1 MPISPQDYSLWS
13 RMTGNRYPRT
23 AKEKAAVGPAVK
35 KFIQNMDKQGAQ
47 GGKSEEKSGKINI
60 SGRQLATGALGAG
73 LVAGAVAVA
82 RRKGSRDAINEFLRN
97 LGDKPDV
104 KTYTRPSSTPP
115 ASSTPAPTQQQEY
128 GGNIGP
134 GVDAMERKIESMGR
148 SIESTSQKIEAFK
161 KDLNLNRPASEV
173 QTKSPVLI
181 ANKTPVSTKN
191 VGQDPAKY
199 LAALKSIDPSK
210 LGNSE
215 QQRLE
220 FAIDDVSAKVNQ
232 NVNQNQNQNT
242 TPRSLADI
250 EKRGKALKDFQ
261 QTLIAD
267 GNVTGAK
274 RVGDEINNL
283 RQQYASQLRQQQTTP
298 TTTGKNLSPEEKEK
312 AKRLAEFEQFKINER
327 SASKSNIA
335 AIRQAQIESGN
346 LRGTE
351 FNIKNNDEPTGGA
364 VVRKPAPKPP
374 NLPSAASQEDIDAAE
389 SYLEGNDIADFPVS
403 ENMSIEKAD
412 SIMRGI
418 REKRKQG
425 TFLKQV
431 NQNSSTSQRVDN
443 FVQLTL
449 DDIPTGVRTGQPK
462 KVATDVTNT
471 ALGQNADNLISK
483 PNEIIGNPT
492 LKSKHDTEMKAT
504 QIIRDQRDIAN
515 FRNERNKIYD
525 RTLNQLTNGDP
536 SKADARTER
545 RAARLADKV
554 INKSPGYQADRNRY
568 HQAIKNT
575 VSRDTRINAEDAQ
588 FQADLIFDEDTGKA
602 ATTSKEDGQTE
613 IRRSMKNMRSVKN
626 IETGQKTAIGRAI
639 RGRARNL
646 DQGELPQEQT
656 RDAGASRE
664 EINQK
669 TGRPQI
675 ISVSDESADV
685 PGGLIGSPL
694 ASTVGLPV
702 KGGGL
707 TESVDVPVIV
717 RTQKVNP
724 NTGKSQ
730 IISNVVI
737 KQATGA
743 LPLGEGKQARAPRG
757 QVRKVVE
764 TPGDESK
771 TDFTIEGAI
780 RDESGKLVGGKKVPR
795 AGSTLS
801 GYSPYGKEVGKFI
814 SGAMDREGNYTS
826 EAKGSV
832 FVGPGQGLYDAGDTF
847 KDDKGKTRFLRNQPG
862 AQQPRK
868 PSEPIFENTGLTS
881 REERNMG
888 NIPSEVLRSRITTDR
903 SGQLRKTARD
913 ARIELLSRGAT
924 IPAIPPSREERES
937 RLTFFL
943 PGGTGEAK
951 STVPQK
957 PAPATRLEPGQ
968 RGPASS
974 LQDRP
979 PIGGSDPA
987 VKRKIGAD
995 FTRIVDKGI
1004 QDINRT
1010 VAPDKRQ
1017 AAIQDLIGKT
1027 KEKIK
1032 TREAG
1037 GLIIDD
1043 IQNLNIL

>member
-23 AKEKAAVGPAVK
+23 AKEKATVGPAVK

-60 SGRQLATGALGAG
+60 SGKQIATGALGAG
-73 LVAGAVAVA
+73 LIAGAVAVA

-97 LGDKPDV
+97 LGDKPTV
-104 KTYTRPSSTPP
+104 KTHTRPGSTPP

-128 GGNIGP
+128 GGNVEP
-134 GVDAMERKIESMGR
+134 GVDAMERKIESTSR

-161 KDLNLNRPASEV
+161 KDLNLNQPASEV
-173 QTKSPVLI
+173 QTKSPATI
-181 ANKTPVSTKN
+181 ANRTPVSTKN

-220 FAIDDVSAKVNQ
+220 FAIDDVSTKVNQ
-232 NVNQNQNQNT
+232 NVNQTT
-242 TPRSLADI
+242 TPRSLEDI
-250 EKRGKALKDFQ
+250 ERRGKALKDFQ

-283 RQQYASQLRQQQTTP
+283 RQQYRSQQIQQQTTP
-298 TTTGKNLSPEEKEK
+298 TTTGRNLSPEEREK
-312 AKRLAEFEQFKINER
+312 ARRLAEFEQFKINER

-364 VVRKPAPKPP
+364 VVKKPAPKPP
-374 NLPSAASQEDIDAAE
+374 NLPSAASQE
-389 SYLEGNDIADFPVS
+389 PV
-403 ENMSIEKAD
+403 K
-412 SIMRGI
+412 
-418 REKRKQG
+418 
-425 TFLKQV
+425 
-431 NQNSSTSQRVDN
+431 STSQKVDN

-449 DDIPTGVRTGQPK
+449 DDIPSGVRTGQPK

-471 ALGQNADNLISK
+471 ALGQNADNLVSK

-492 LKSKHDTEMKAT
+492 LKSKHDTEMKAN

-554 INKSPGYQADRNRY
+554 INKDPGYQADRNRY
-568 HQAIKNT
+568 NQAIKNT
-575 VSRDTRINAEDAQ
+575 VSRDTEISAQDAT
-588 FQADLIFDEDTGKA
+588 FQATRIFDEDTGKEV
-602 ATTSKEDGQTE
+602 TQDTDEGGKPLTRTMSQ
-613 IRRSMKNMRSVKN
+613 IRSVKN
-626 IETGQKTAIGRAI
+626 LETGQKTALGRAI
-639 RGRARNL
+639 KGRARNL
-646 DQGELPQEQT
+646 DQGELPEEQT

-675 ISVSDESADV
+675 ISVPDESADV
-685 PGGLIGSPL
+685 TGGLIGSPL
-694 ASTVGLPV
+694 ASSTGLPTS
-702 KGGGL
+702 GGGL
-707 TESVDVPVIV
+707 TEAVDVPVIE
-717 RTQKVNP
+717 RTQKFNP
-724 NTGKSQ
+724 NTGKTQTVSK
-730 IISNVVI
+730 VVI
-737 KQATGA
+737 TQTTGA
-743 LPLGEGKQARAPRG
+743 LPLGEGTQARAPRG

-780 RDESGKLVGGKKVPR
+780 RDESGKLIGGRKVPR

-814 SGAMDREGNYTS
+814 SGAMDKEGNYTN
-826 EAKGSV
+826 EAKGAV

-868 PSEPIFENTGLTS
+868 PSEPVFENTGLTS

-888 NIPSEVLRSRITTDR
+888 NIPSEQLRSRITTDR
-903 SGQLRKTARD
+903 TGQLRKTARD

-924 IPAIPPSREERES
+924 VPAIPPSREERES

-957 PAPATRLEPGQ
+957 PAPVTRLEPGQ

-987 VKRKIGAD
+987 VKKRIGAD

-1010 VAPDKRQ
+1010 VAPDRRQ

>member
-23 AKEKAAVGPAVK
+23 AKEKAAVGPDVK

-60 SGRQLATGALGAG
+60 SGQQLATGALGAG

-82 RRKGSRDAINEFLRN
+82 RREGSRDAINTFLRN
-97 LGDKPDV
+97 LGDKPTV

-134 GVDAMERKIESMGR
+134 GVDAMQRKIESMGR

-232 NVNQNQNQNT
+232 NVNQNQNQTT
-242 TPRSLADI
+242 TPRSLEDI
-250 EKRGKALKDFQ
+250 ERRGKALKDFQ

-267 GNVTGAK
+267 GNVTSAK

-283 RQQYASQLRQQQTTP
+283 RQQYRSQQLQQQTTP
-298 TTTGKNLSPEEKEK
+298 TTTGRNLSPEEREK
-312 AKRLAEFEQFKINER
+312 ARRLAEFEQFKINER

-364 VVRKPAPKPP
+364 VVRKPTPKPP
-374 NLPSAASQEDIDAAE
+374 NLPSAASNE
-389 SYLEGNDIADFPVS
+389 
-403 ENMSIEKAD
+403 
-412 SIMRGI
+412 
-418 REKRKQG
+418 
-425 TFLKQV
+425 
-431 NQNSSTSQRVDN
+431 STSQKVDN
-443 FVQLTL
+443 FIQLTL

-483 PNEIIGNPT
+483 PNKIIGEPD

-515 FRNERNKIYD
+515 FRNERNKIYN

-568 HQAIKNT
+568 NQAIKNT
-575 VSRDTRINAEDAQ
+575 VSRDTEISAEDAS
-588 FQADLIFDEDTGKA
+588 FAAGNIFDEERTQDYSQAQTTGKKMPT
-602 ATTSKEDGQTE
+602 ATTGDEGSGEVLT
-613 IRRSMKNMRSVKN
+613 RNMNQLRSVKN

-646 DQGELPQEQT
+646 DQGELSQEQT

-664 EINQK
+664 EINPK

-707 TESVDVPVIV
+707 TEAVDVPVIV

-730 IISNVVI
+730 IVSNVVI
-737 KQATGA
+737 KQTTGA
-743 LPLGEGKQARAPRG
+743 LPLGEGTQARAPRG

-764 TPGDESK
+764 IPGDESK

-780 RDESGKLVGGKKVPR
+780 RDESGKLIGGRKVPR

-801 GYSPYGKEVGKFI
+801 GYSPYGRERGKFI
-814 SGAMDREGNYTS
+814 SGAMDKEGNYTN
-826 EAKGSV
+826 EAKGAV
-832 FVGPGQGLYDAGDTF
+832 FVGPGVPLYDAGDTF
-847 KDDKGKTRFLRNQPG
+847 KDDKGKIRFLRNQPG

-888 NIPSEVLRSRITTDR
+888 NIPSEQLRSRITTDR
-903 SGQLRKTARD
+903 TGQLRKTARD

-924 IPAIPPSREERES
+924 IPAVPDRTNGKGAES
-937 RLTFFL
+937 TINF
-943 PGGTGEAK
+943 TGASTPLEA
-951 STVPQK
+951 
-957 PAPATRLEPGQ
+957 GQ

-987 VKRKIGAD
+987 VKKRIGAD

-1043 IQNLNIL
+1043 IQNLSNL

>member
-35 KFIQNMDKQGAQ
+35 KFVQNMDKQGAQ

-60 SGRQLATGALGAG
+60 SGRQIATGALGAG

-82 RRKGSRDAINEFLRN
+82 RREGSRDAINSFLRN

-104 KTYTRPSSTPP
+104 KTYTRPPSTPP

-134 GVDAMERKIESMGR
+134 GADAMQRKIESMGR

-161 KDLNLNRPASEV
+161 KDLNLNQPASEV
-173 QTKSPVLI
+173 QTKSPTLI

-191 VGQDPAKY
+191 VGQDATKY

-210 LGNSE
+210 LGNAE

-220 FAIDDVSAKVNQ
+220 FAIDEVGAKVNQ
-232 NVNQNQNQNT
+232 NVNQNVNQT
-242 TPRSLADI
+242 TTTRSLGDI

-335 AIRQAQIESGN
+335 AIRQAQIKSGN

-425 TFLKQV
+425 SFLGQV
-431 NQNSSTSQRVDN
+431 NQNSSTSQKVDN

-471 ALGQNADNLISK
+471 ALGQNADNLVSK

-568 HQAIKNT
+568 NQAIKNT
-575 VSRDTRINAEDAQ
+575 VSRDTEISAEDAS
-588 FQADLIFDEDTGKA
+588 FAASAIFDEDTGKA
-602 ATTSKEDGQTE
+602 ATTSKEDGKTE
-613 IRRSMKNMRSVKN
+613 IKRSMRNMRSVKN
-626 IETGQKTAIGRAI
+626 LETGQKTALDRAI
-639 RGRARNL
+639 KGRARNL
-646 DQGELPQEQT
+646 DQGELPEENT
-656 RDAGASRE
+656 RDLGGGQETKDA
-664 EINQK
+664 
-669 TGRPQI
+669 
-675 ISVSDESADV
+675 VS
-685 PGGLIGSPL
+685 GGLIGSQF
-694 ASTVGLPV
+694 
-702 KGGGL
+702 KGVR
-707 TESVDVPVIV
+707 SDQDVPVIE
-717 RTQKVNP
+717 RTQKFNP
-724 NTGKSQ
+724 NTGKIQ
-730 IISNVVI
+730 TVSNVVI
-737 KQATGA
+737 KQTTGA
-743 LPLGEGKQARAPRG
+743 LPLGEGTQARAPRG

-780 RDESGKLVGGKKVPR
+780 RDESGKLIGGRKVPR

-801 GYSPYGKEVGKFI
+801 GYGPYGKEVGKYI
-814 SGAMDREGNYTS
+814 SGAMDKEGNYTN
-826 EAKGSV
+826 EAKGAV

-847 KDDKGKTRFLRNQPG
+847 KDDKGKTRFLRNQP
-862 AQQPRK
+862 
-868 PSEPIFENTGLTS
+868 
-881 REERNMG
+881 
-888 NIPSEVLRSRITTDR
+888 VLNNHVNHLN
-903 SGQLRKTARD
+903 QYLR
-913 ARIELLSRGAT
+913 
-924 IPAIPPSREERES
+924 
-937 RLTFFL
+937 
-943 PGGTGEAK
+943 
-951 STVPQK
+951 
-957 PAPATRLEPGQ
+957 
-968 RGPASS
+968 
-974 LQDRP
+974 
-979 PIGGSDPA
+979 
-987 VKRKIGAD
+987 
-995 FTRIVDKGI
+995 I
-1004 QDINRT
+1004 QD
-1010 VAPDKRQ
+1010 
-1017 AAIQDLIGKT
+1017 
-1027 KEKIK
+1027 
-1032 TREAG
+1032 
-1037 GLIIDD
+1037 
-1043 IQNLNIL
+1043 

>member
-1 MPISPQDYSLWS
+1 
-13 RMTGNRYPRT
+13 MTGNRYPRT

-60 SGRQLATGALGAG
+60 SGRQVATGALGAG

-82 RRKGSRDAINEFLRN
+82 RREGSRDAINTFLRN
-97 LGDKPDV
+97 LGDKPTV

-115 ASSTPAPTQQQEY
+115 ASSTPAPTKQQEY

-173 QTKSPVLI
+173 QTKSPATI
-181 ANKTPVSTKN
+181 ANRTPVSTKN

-232 NVNQNQNQNT
+232 NVNQNQNQTT
-242 TPRSLADI
+242 TPRSLEDI
-250 EKRGKALKDFQ
+250 ERRGKALKDFQ

-283 RQQYASQLRQQQTTP
+283 RQQYRSQQIQQQTTP
-298 TTTGKNLSPEEKEK
+298 TTTGRNLSPEEKEK
-312 AKRLAEFEQFKINER
+312 ARRLAEFEQFKINER

-335 AIRQAQIESGN
+335 AIRQAQTESGN
-346 LRGTE
+346 LRRTE

-364 VVRKPAPKPP
+364 VTKSPAPKPP
-374 NLPSAASQEDIDAAE
+374 NLPSGE
-389 SYLEGNDIADFPVS
+389 SEEFYSKDELEA
-403 ENMSIEKAD
+403 
-412 SIMRGI
+412 MRGI
-418 REKRKQG
+418 DKLLAGNNE
-425 TFLKQV
+425 
-431 NQNSSTSQRVDN
+431 STSQKVDR
-443 FVQLTL
+443 FVK
-449 DDIPTGVRTGQPK
+449 TGVRTGQPK

-492 LKSKHDTEMKAT
+492 LKSKHDTEMKAN

-536 SKADARTER
+536 SKADARTKR

-554 INKSPGYQADRNRY
+554 INKDPGYQADRNRY
-568 HQAIKNT
+568 NQAIKNT
-575 VSRDTRINAEDAQ
+575 VSRDTEISAQDAT
-588 FQADLIFDEDTGKA
+588 FQATRIFDEDTGKEV
-602 ATTSKEDGQTE
+602 TQDTDEGGKPLTRKMSQ
-613 IRRSMKNMRSVKN
+613 IRSVKN
-626 IETGQKTAIGRAI
+626 LETGQKTALGRAI
-639 RGRARNL
+639 KGRARNL
-646 DQGELPQEQT
+646 DQGELSEEQT

-664 EINQK
+664 EINPK

-730 IISNVVI
+730 IVSNVVI

-743 LPLGEGKQARAPRG
+743 LPLGEGTQARAPRG

-780 RDESGKLVGGKKVPR
+780 RDESGKLIGGKKVPR

-801 GYSPYGKEVGKFI
+801 GFGPYGRETGKFI
-814 SGAMDREGNYTS
+814 SGAMDKEGNYTK
-826 EAKGSV
+826 EAAG
-832 FVGPGQGLYDAGDTF
+832 FVSQGPGAPLYDAGATF
-847 KDDKGKTRFLRNQPG
+847 KDDKGKIRFLRNQPD
-862 AQQPRK
+862 APQPRK
-868 PSEPIFENTGLTS
+868 PSEPLFEDTGITS
-881 REERNMG
+881 SEERNMR

-913 ARIELLSRGAT
+913 AKIELLSRGAT
-924 IPAIPPSREERES
+924 IPAVPASQDERES
-937 RLTFFL
+937 RVRFAG

-951 STVPQK
+951 PTVTFN
-957 PAPATRLEPGQ
+957 APSTRLEPGQ

-979 PIGGSDPA
+979 PVGGSDPA
-987 VKRKIGAD
+987 VKKKIGAD

-1017 AAIQDLIGKT
+1017 AAIQNLIGKT

-1043 IQNLNIL
+1043 IQNLSNL

>member
-60 SGRQLATGALGAG
+60 SGQQLATGALGAG

-82 RRKGSRDAINEFLRN
+82 RREGSRDAINTFLRN
-97 LGDKPDV
+97 LGDKPTV

-134 GVDAMERKIESMGR
+134 GVDAMQRKIESMGR

-232 NVNQNQNQNT
+232 NVNQNQNQTT
-242 TPRSLADI
+242 TPRSLEDI
-250 EKRGKALKDFQ
+250 ERRGKALKDFQ

-267 GNVTGAK
+267 GNVTSAK

-283 RQQYASQLRQQQTTP
+283 RQQYRSQQLQQQTTP
-298 TTTGKNLSPEEKEK
+298 TTTGRNLSPEEREK
-312 AKRLAEFEQFKINER
+312 ARRLAEFEQFKINER

-364 VVRKPAPKPP
+364 VVRKPTPKPP
-374 NLPSAASQEDIDAAE
+374 NLPSAASNE
-389 SYLEGNDIADFPVS
+389 
-403 ENMSIEKAD
+403 
-412 SIMRGI
+412 
-418 REKRKQG
+418 
-425 TFLKQV
+425 
-431 NQNSSTSQRVDN
+431 STSQKVDN
-443 FVQLTL
+443 FIQLTL

-483 PNEIIGNPT
+483 PNKIIGEPD

-515 FRNERNKIYD
+515 FRNERNKIYN

-568 HQAIKNT
+568 NQAIKNT
-575 VSRDTRINAEDAQ
+575 VSRDTEISAEDAS
-588 FQADLIFDEDTGKA
+588 FAAGNIFDEERTQDYSQAQTTGKKMPT
-602 ATTSKEDGQTE
+602 ATTGDEGSGEVLT
-613 IRRSMKNMRSVKN
+613 RNMNQLRSVKN

-646 DQGELPQEQT
+646 DQGELSQEQT

-664 EINQK
+664 EINPK

-707 TESVDVPVIV
+707 TEAVDVPVIV

-730 IISNVVI
+730 IVSNVVI
-737 KQATGA
+737 KQTTGA
-743 LPLGEGKQARAPRG
+743 LPLGEGTQARAPRG

-764 TPGDESK
+764 IPGDESK

-780 RDESGKLVGGKKVPR
+780 RDESGKLIGGRKVPR

-801 GYSPYGKEVGKFI
+801 GYSPYGRERGKFI
-814 SGAMDREGNYTS
+814 SGAMDKEGNYTN
-826 EAKGSV
+826 EAKGAV

-888 NIPSEVLRSRITTDR
+888 NIPSEQLRSRITTDR
-903 SGQLRKTARD
+903 TGQLRKTARD

-924 IPAIPPSREERES
+924 IPAVPDRTNGKGAES
-937 RLTFFL
+937 TINF
-943 PGGTGEAK
+943 TGASTPLEA
-951 STVPQK
+951 
-957 PAPATRLEPGQ
+957 GQ

-987 VKRKIGAD
+987 VKKRIGAD

-1043 IQNLNIL
+1043 IQNLSNL

>member
-1 MPISPQDYSLWS
+1 
-13 RMTGNRYPRT
+13 
-23 AKEKAAVGPAVK
+23 
-35 KFIQNMDKQGAQ
+35 MDKQGAQ

-60 SGRQLATGALGAG
+60 SGQQLATGALGAG

-82 RRKGSRDAINEFLRN
+82 RREGSRDAINTFLRN
-97 LGDKPDV
+97 LGDKPTV

-134 GVDAMERKIESMGR
+134 GVDAMQRKIESMGR

-232 NVNQNQNQNT
+232 NVNQNQNQTT
-242 TPRSLADI
+242 TPRSLEDI
-250 EKRGKALKDFQ
+250 ERRGKALKDFQ

-267 GNVTGAK
+267 GNVTSAK

-283 RQQYASQLRQQQTTP
+283 RQQYRSQQLQQQTTP
-298 TTTGKNLSPEEKEK
+298 TTTGRNLSPEEREK
-312 AKRLAEFEQFKINER
+312 ARRLAEFEQFKINER

-364 VVRKPAPKPP
+364 VVRKPTPKPP
-374 NLPSAASQEDIDAAE
+374 NLPSAASNE
-389 SYLEGNDIADFPVS
+389 
-403 ENMSIEKAD
+403 
-412 SIMRGI
+412 
-418 REKRKQG
+418 
-425 TFLKQV
+425 
-431 NQNSSTSQRVDN
+431 STSQKVDN
-443 FVQLTL
+443 FIQLTL

-483 PNEIIGNPT
+483 PNKIIGEPD

-515 FRNERNKIYD
+515 FRNERNNIYN

-536 SKADARTER
+536 SKADARTQR

-568 HQAIKNT
+568 NQAIKNT
-575 VSRDTRINAEDAQ
+575 VSRDTEISAEDAS
-588 FQADLIFDEDTGKA
+588 FAAGNIFDEERTQDYSQAQTTGKKMPT
-602 ATTSKEDGQTE
+602 ATTGDEGSGEVLT
-613 IRRSMKNMRSVKN
+613 RNMNQLRSVKN

-646 DQGELPQEQT
+646 DQGELSQEQT

-664 EINQK
+664 EINPK

-707 TESVDVPVIV
+707 TEAVDVPVIV

-730 IISNVVI
+730 IVSNVVI
-737 KQATGA
+737 KQTTGA
-743 LPLGEGKQARAPRG
+743 LPLGEGTQARAPRG

-764 TPGDESK
+764 IPGDESK

-780 RDESGKLVGGKKVPR
+780 RDESGKLIGGRKVPR

-801 GYSPYGKEVGKFI
+801 GYSPYGRERGKFI
-814 SGAMDREGNYTS
+814 SGAMDKEGNYTN
-826 EAKGSV
+826 EAKGAV
-832 FVGPGQGLYDAGDTF
+832 FVGPGVPLYDAGDTF
-847 KDDKGKTRFLRNQPG
+847 KDDKGKIRFLRNQPG

-888 NIPSEVLRSRITTDR
+888 NIPSEQLRSRITTDR
-903 SGQLRKTARD
+903 TGQLRKTARD

-924 IPAIPPSREERES
+924 IPAVPDRTNGKGAES
-937 RLTFFL
+937 TINF
-943 PGGTGEAK
+943 TGASTPLEA
-951 STVPQK
+951 
-957 PAPATRLEPGQ
+957 GQ

-987 VKRKIGAD
+987 VKKRIGAD

-1043 IQNLNIL
+1043 IQNLSNL

>member
-60 SGRQLATGALGAG
+60 SGQQLATGALGAG

-82 RRKGSRDAINEFLRN
+82 RREGSRDAINTFLRN
-97 LGDKPDV
+97 LGDKPTV

-134 GVDAMERKIESMGR
+134 GVDAMQRKIESMGR

-232 NVNQNQNQNT
+232 NVNQNQNQTT
-242 TPRSLADI
+242 TPRSLEDI
-250 EKRGKALKDFQ
+250 ERRGKALKDFQ

-267 GNVTGAK
+267 GNVTSAK

-283 RQQYASQLRQQQTTP
+283 RQQYRSQQLQQQTTP
-298 TTTGKNLSPEEKEK
+298 TTTGRNLSPEEREK
-312 AKRLAEFEQFKINER
+312 ARRLAEFEQFKINER

-364 VVRKPAPKPP
+364 VVRKPTPKPP
-374 NLPSAASQEDIDAAE
+374 NLPSAASNE
-389 SYLEGNDIADFPVS
+389 
-403 ENMSIEKAD
+403 
-412 SIMRGI
+412 
-418 REKRKQG
+418 
-425 TFLKQV
+425 
-431 NQNSSTSQRVDN
+431 STSQKVDN
-443 FVQLTL
+443 FIQLTL

-483 PNEIIGNPT
+483 PNKIIGEPD

-515 FRNERNKIYD
+515 FRNERNKIYN

-568 HQAIKNT
+568 NQAIKNT
-575 VSRDTRINAEDAQ
+575 VSRDTEISAEDAS
-588 FQADLIFDEDTGKA
+588 FAAGNIFDEERTQDYSQAQTTGKKMPT
-602 ATTSKEDGQTE
+602 ATTGDEGSGEVLT
-613 IRRSMKNMRSVKN
+613 RNMNQLRSVKN

-646 DQGELPQEQT
+646 DQGELSQEQT

-664 EINQK
+664 EINPK

-707 TESVDVPVIV
+707 TEAVDVPVIV

-730 IISNVVI
+730 IVSNVVI
-737 KQATGA
+737 KQTTGA
-743 LPLGEGKQARAPRG
+743 LPLGEGTQARAPRG

-764 TPGDESK
+764 IPGDESK

-780 RDESGKLVGGKKVPR
+780 RDESGKLIGGRKVPR

-801 GYSPYGKEVGKFI
+801 GYSPYGRERGKFI
-814 SGAMDREGNYTS
+814 SGAMDKEGNYTN
-826 EAKGSV
+826 EAKGAV
-832 FVGPGQGLYDAGDTF
+832 FVGPGVPLYDAGDTF
-847 KDDKGKTRFLRNQPG
+847 KDDKGKIRFLRNQPG

-888 NIPSEVLRSRITTDR
+888 NIPSEQLRSRITTDR
-903 SGQLRKTARD
+903 TGQLRKTARD

-924 IPAIPPSREERES
+924 IPAVPDRTNGKGAES
-937 RLTFFL
+937 TINF
-943 PGGTGEAK
+943 TGASTPLEA
-951 STVPQK
+951 
-957 PAPATRLEPGQ
+957 GQ

-987 VKRKIGAD
+987 VKKRIGAD

-1037 GLIIDD
+1037 GLIISY
-1043 IQNLNIL
+1043 LNSRI

>member
-1 MPISPQDYSLWS
+1 
-13 RMTGNRYPRT
+13 MTGNRYPRT

-60 SGRQLATGALGAG
+60 SGQQLATGALGAG

-82 RRKGSRDAINEFLRN
+82 RREGSRDAINSFLRN
-97 LGDKPDV
+97 LGDKPTV

-134 GVDAMERKIESMGR
+134 GVDAMQRKIESMGR

-161 KDLNLNRPASEV
+161 KDLNLNQPASEV

-191 VGQDPAKY
+191 VGQDSAKY

-232 NVNQNQNQNT
+232 NVNQNQNQTT
-242 TPRSLADI
+242 TPRSLEDI
-250 EKRGKALKDFQ
+250 ERRGKALKDFQ
-261 QTLIAD
+261 RTLIAD
-267 GNVTGAK
+267 GNVTSAK

-298 TTTGKNLSPEEKEK
+298 TTTGKNLSPEEREK

-351 FNIKNNDEPTGGA
+351 FNIKNNDEPTSGA

-374 NLPSAASQEDIDAAE
+374 NLPSAASNE
-389 SYLEGNDIADFPVS
+389 
-403 ENMSIEKAD
+403 
-412 SIMRGI
+412 
-418 REKRKQG
+418 
-425 TFLKQV
+425 
-431 NQNSSTSQRVDN
+431 STSQKVDN

-449 DDIPTGVRTGQPK
+449 NDIPTGVRTGQPK

-492 LKSKHDTEMKAT
+492 LKSKHDTEMEAT
-504 QIIRDQRDIAN
+504 QIIRDQRDVDN
-515 FRNERNKIYD
+515 FRIERNKIYD
-525 RTLNQLTNGDP
+525 RTLKQLTGGDA
-536 SKADARTER
+536 SKIDERTER

-568 HQAIKNT
+568 NQAIKNI

-588 FQADLIFDEDTGKA
+588 FQADLILSEDTGKA

-626 IETGQKTAIGRAI
+626 IETGQKTANNRAI
-639 RGRARNL
+639 RGRGRNL
-646 DQGELPQEQT
+646 DQGELPEEKT

-694 ASTVGLPV
+694 ASGSGLPTS
-702 KGGGL
+702 GGGL
-707 TESVDVPVIV
+707 TESVDVPVIE
-717 RTQKVNP
+717 RTQKFNP
-724 NTGKSQ
+724 NTGKTQTVSK
-730 IISNVVI
+730 VVI
-737 KQATGA
+737 KQTTGA
-743 LPLGEGKQARAPRG
+743 LPLGEGTQARAPRG

-771 TDFTIEGAI
+771 TDFYIEGAK
-780 RDESGKLVGGKKVPR
+780 RDASGKLIEGRKVPR

-801 GYSPYGKEVGKFI
+801 GFGPYGRERGKFI
-814 SGAMDREGNYTS
+814 SGAMDKEGNYS
-826 EAKGSV
+826 KEAAGFVSQGS
-832 FVGPGQGLYDAGDTF
+832 GEGLYDAGATF
-847 KDDKGKTRFLRNQPG
+847 KDTQGKTRFLRNQPG
-862 AQQPRK
+862 APQPRK
-868 PSEPIFENTGLTS
+868 PSEPLFGPEMGVDKKK
-881 REERNMG
+881 ERIR
-888 NIPSEVLRSRITTDR
+888 NIPSEQLRSRITTDR
-903 SGQLRKTARD
+903 TGQLRKTARD
-913 ARIELLSRGAT
+913 AKIELLSRGAT
-924 IPAIPPSREERES
+924 IPAVPDR
-937 RLTFFL
+937 TN
-943 PGGTGEAK
+943 GEGAK
-951 STVPQK
+951 STINFTGASTP
-957 PAPATRLEPGQ
+957 LEAGQ

-979 PIGGSDPA
+979 PVGGSDP
-987 VKRKIGAD
+987 KDKKSFGGG
-995 FTRIVDKGI
+995 FTQRANQAL
-1004 QDINRT
+1004 QDISRLPIDEQP
-1010 VAPDKRQ
+1010 AARQ
-1017 AAIQDLIGKT
+1017 KLIDELKETRRIREGGSYDLK
-1027 KEKIK
+1027 K
-1032 TREAG
+1032 
-1037 GLIIDD
+1037 D
-1043 IQNLNIL
+1043 IQELP

>member
-1 MPISPQDYSLWS
+1 
-13 RMTGNRYPRT
+13 MTGNRYPRT

-35 KFIQNMDKQGAQ
+35 KFIQNIDKQGAQ

-60 SGRQLATGALGAG
+60 SGQQLATGALGAG

-82 RRKGSRDAINEFLRN
+82 RREGSRDAINTFLRN
-97 LGDKPDV
+97 LGDKPTV

-134 GVDAMERKIESMGR
+134 GVDAMQRKIESMGR

-232 NVNQNQNQNT
+232 NVNQNQNQTT
-242 TPRSLADI
+242 TPRSLEDI
-250 EKRGKALKDFQ
+250 ERRGKALKDFQ

-267 GNVTGAK
+267 GNVTSAK

-283 RQQYASQLRQQQTTP
+283 RQQYRSQQLQQQTTP
-298 TTTGKNLSPEEKEK
+298 TTTGRNLSPEERKK
-312 AKRLAEFEQFKINER
+312 ARRLAEFEQFKINER

-364 VVRKPAPKPP
+364 VVRKPTPKPP
-374 NLPSAASQEDIDAAE
+374 NLPSAASNE
-389 SYLEGNDIADFPVS
+389 
-403 ENMSIEKAD
+403 
-412 SIMRGI
+412 
-418 REKRKQG
+418 
-425 TFLKQV
+425 
-431 NQNSSTSQRVDN
+431 STSQKVDN
-443 FVQLTL
+443 FIQLTL

-483 PNEIIGNPT
+483 PNKIIGEPD

-515 FRNERNKIYD
+515 FRNERNKIYN

-568 HQAIKNT
+568 NQAIKNT
-575 VSRDTRINAEDAQ
+575 VSRDTEISAEDAS
-588 FQADLIFDEDTGKA
+588 FAAGNIFDEERTQDYSQAQTTGKKMPT
-602 ATTSKEDGQTE
+602 ATTGDEGSGEVLT
-613 IRRSMKNMRSVKN
+613 RNMNQLRSVKN

-646 DQGELPQEQT
+646 DQGELSQEQT

-664 EINQK
+664 EINPK

-707 TESVDVPVIV
+707 TEAVDVPVIV

-730 IISNVVI
+730 IVSNVVI
-737 KQATGA
+737 KQTTGA
-743 LPLGEGKQARAPRG
+743 LPLGEGTQARAPRG

-764 TPGDESK
+764 IPGDESK

-780 RDESGKLVGGKKVPR
+780 RDESGKLIGGRKVPR

-801 GYSPYGKEVGKFI
+801 GYSPYGRERGKFI
-814 SGAMDREGNYTS
+814 SGAMDKEGNYTN
-826 EAKGSV
+826 EAKGAV
-832 FVGPGQGLYDAGDTF
+832 FVGPGVPLYDAGDTF
-847 KDDKGKTRFLRNQPG
+847 KDDKGKIRFLRNQPG

-888 NIPSEVLRSRITTDR
+888 NIPSEQLRSRITTDR
-903 SGQLRKTARD
+903 TGQLRKTARD

-924 IPAIPPSREERES
+924 IPAVPDRTNGKGAES
-937 RLTFFL
+937 TINF
-943 PGGTGEAK
+943 TGASTPLEA
-951 STVPQK
+951 
-957 PAPATRLEPGQ
+957 GQ

-987 VKRKIGAD
+987 VKKRIGAD

-1043 IQNLNIL
+1043 IQNLSNL

>member
-60 SGRQLATGALGAG
+60 SGQQLATGALGAG

-134 GVDAMERKIESMGR
+134 GVDAMQRKIESMGR

-161 KDLNLNRPASEV
+161 KDLNLNQPASEV

-232 NVNQNQNQNT
+232 NVNQNQNQTT
-242 TPRSLADI
+242 TPRSLEDI
-250 EKRGKALKDFQ
+250 ERRGKALKDFQ

-298 TTTGKNLSPEEKEK
+298 TTTGKNLSPEEREK

-374 NLPSAASQEDIDAAE
+374 NLPSAASNE
-389 SYLEGNDIADFPVS
+389 
-403 ENMSIEKAD
+403 
-412 SIMRGI
+412 
-418 REKRKQG
+418 
-425 TFLKQV
+425 
-431 NQNSSTSQRVDN
+431 STSQRVDN

-471 ALGQNADNLISK
+471 ALNQNADNFLSK

-515 FRNERNKIYD
+515 FRNERNKIYN

-554 INKSPGYQADRNRY
+554 INKDPGYQADRNRY
-568 HQAIKNT
+568 NQAIKNT
-575 VSRDTRINAEDAQ
+575 VSRDTEISAQDAT
-588 FQADLIFDEDTGKA
+588 FQASRIFDEDTGKDI
-602 ATTSKEDGQTE
+602 TQDTDEGGKPLTRKMSQ
-613 IRRSMKNMRSVKN
+613 IRSVKN
-626 IETGQKTAIGRAI
+626 LETGQKTALGRAI
-639 RGRARNL
+639 KGRARNL
-646 DQGELPQEQT
+646 DQGELSEEQT

-694 ASTVGLPV
+694 ASTTGLPTS
-702 KGGGL
+702 GGGL
-707 TESVDVPVIV
+707 TEAVDVPVIE
-717 RTQKVNP
+717 RTTKVNP

-730 IISNVVI
+730 IVSNVVI
-737 KQATGA
+737 KQTTGA
-743 LPLGEGKQARAPRG
+743 LPLGEGTQARAPRG

-801 GYSPYGKEVGKFI
+801 GFGPYGRETGKFI
-814 SGAMDREGNYTS
+814 SGAMDKEGNYTK
-826 EAKGSV
+826 EAAG
-832 FVGPGQGLYDAGDTF
+832 FVSQGPGAPLLDAGGTF
-847 KDDKGKTRFLRNQPG
+847 KDDKGKIRFLRNQPD
-862 AQQPRK
+862 APQPRK
-868 PSEPIFENTGLTS
+868 PSEPLFEDTGITS
-881 REERNMG
+881 SEERNMR

-957 PAPATRLEPGQ
+957 PAPSIRLEPGQ

>member
-60 SGRQLATGALGAG
+60 SGQQLATGALGAG

-82 RRKGSRDAINEFLRN
+82 RREGSRDAINSFLRN

-104 KTYTRPSSTPP
+104 KTYTRPPSTPP

-134 GVDAMERKIESMGR
+134 GADAMQRKIESMGR

-161 KDLNLNRPASEV
+161 KDLNLNQPVSEV
-173 QTKSPVLI
+173 QTKSPATI

-191 VGQDPAKY
+191 VGQDATKY

-210 LGNSE
+210 LGNAE

-220 FAIDDVSAKVNQ
+220 FAIDEVGAKVNQ
-232 NVNQNQNQNT
+232 NVNQNQNQT
-242 TPRSLADI
+242 TTTRSLGDI

-283 RQQYASQLRQQQTTP
+283 RQQYRSQLQQQQTTP
-298 TTTGKNLSPEEKEK
+298 TITGRNLSPEEKEK
-312 AKRLAEFEQFKINER
+312 ARRLAEFEQFKINER

-335 AIRQAQIESGN
+335 AIRQAQTESGN
-346 LRGTE
+346 LRRTE

-374 NLPSAASQEDIDAAE
+374 NLPSAASNE
-389 SYLEGNDIADFPVS
+389 
-403 ENMSIEKAD
+403 
-412 SIMRGI
+412 
-418 REKRKQG
+418 
-425 TFLKQV
+425 
-431 NQNSSTSQRVDN
+431 STSQKVDN

-554 INKSPGYQADRNRY
+554 INKDPGYQADRNRY
-568 HQAIKNT
+568 NQAIKNT
-575 VSRDTRINAEDAQ
+575 VSRDTEISAEDAS
-588 FQADLIFDEDTGKA
+588 FAASAIYDEDTGKA
-602 ATTSKEDGQTE
+602 ATTSKEDGKTE
-613 IRRSMKNMRSVKN
+613 IKRSMRNMRSVKN
-626 IETGQKTAIGRAI
+626 LETGQKTALGRAI
-639 RGRARNL
+639 KGRARNL
-646 DQGELPQEQT
+646 DQGELPEEQT

-675 ISVSDESADV
+675 ISVPDESADV

-694 ASTVGLPV
+694 ASSTGLPT

-707 TESVDVPVIV
+707 TEAVDVPVIE
-717 RTQKVNP
+717 RTQKFNP
-724 NTGKSQ
+724 NTGKIQ
-730 IISNVVI
+730 TVSNVVI
-737 KQATGA
+737 KQTTGA
-743 LPLGEGKQARAPRG
+743 LPLGEGTQARAPRG

-780 RDESGKLVGGKKVPR
+780 RDESGKLIGGRKVPR

-814 SGAMDREGNYTS
+814 SGAMDKEGNYTN

-868 PSEPIFENTGLTS
+868 PSEPVFENTGLTS

-888 NIPSEVLRSRITTDR
+888 NIPSEQLRSRITTDR

-924 IPAIPPSREERES
+924 VPPIPPSREERES

-951 STVPQK
+951 STVAQK

-987 VKRKIGAD
+987 VKKKIGAD

>member
-1 MPISPQDYSLWS
+1 
-13 RMTGNRYPRT
+13 MTGNRYPRT
-23 AKEKAAVGPAVK
+23 AKEKATVGPAVK

-60 SGRQLATGALGAG
+60 SGQQLATGALGAG

-82 RRKGSRDAINEFLRN
+82 RREGSRDAINTFLRN
-97 LGDKPDV
+97 LGDKPTV

-134 GVDAMERKIESMGR
+134 GVDAMQRKIESMGR

-173 QTKSPVLI
+173 QTKSPATI
-181 ANKTPVSTKN
+181 ANRTPVSTKN

-232 NVNQNQNQNT
+232 NVNQNQNQIT
-242 TPRSLADI
+242 TPRSLEDI
-250 EKRGKALKDFQ
+250 ERRGKALKDFQ

-267 GNVTGAK
+267 GNVTSAK

-298 TTTGKNLSPEEKEK
+298 TTTGRNLSPEEKEK
-312 AKRLAEFEQFKINER
+312 ARRLAEFEQFRINEK

-335 AIRQAQIESGN
+335 AIREAQIKSGN

-364 VVRKPAPKPP
+364 VVKKPTPKPP
-374 NLPSAASQEDIDAAE
+374 NLPSAANQEPA
-389 SYLEGNDIADFPVS
+389 
-403 ENMSIEKAD
+403 K
-412 SIMRGI
+412 
-418 REKRKQG
+418 
-425 TFLKQV
+425 
-431 NQNSSTSQRVDN
+431 STSQKVDN
-443 FVQLTL
+443 FIQLTL

-492 LKSKHDTEMKAT
+492 LKSKHDTEMKAN

-515 FRNERNKIYD
+515 FRNERNKIYN

-554 INKSPGYQADRNRY
+554 INKDPGYQADRNRY
-568 HQAIKNT
+568 NQAIKNT
-575 VSRDTRINAEDAQ
+575 VSRDTEISAEDAS
-588 FQADLIFDEDTGKA
+588 FAAGNIFDEERTQDYSQAQTTGKKMPT
-602 ATTSKEDGQTE
+602 ATTGDEGSGEVLTRKMSQL
-613 IRRSMKNMRSVKN
+613 RSVKN
-626 IETGQKTAIGRAI
+626 LETGQKTALGRAI
-639 RGRARNL
+639 KGRARNL
-646 DQGELPQEQT
+646 DQGELSEAQT

-664 EINQK
+664 EINEK

-675 ISVSDESADV
+675 ISVPDKSADV

-694 ASTVGLPV
+694 ASSTGLPTS
-702 KGGGL
+702 GGGL
-707 TESVDVPVIV
+707 TEAVDVPVIE
-717 RTQKVNP
+717 RTQKFNP
-724 NTGKSQ
+724 NTGKTQTVSK
-730 IISNVVI
+730 VVI
-737 KQATGA
+737 TQATGA
-743 LPLGEGKQARAPRG
+743 LPLGEGTQARAPRG

-780 RDESGKLVGGKKVPR
+780 RDKSGKLIGGRKVPR

-801 GYSPYGKEVGKFI
+801 GYGPYGKEVGKFI
-814 SGAMDREGNYTS
+814 SGAMDKEGNYTN
-826 EAKGSV
+826 EAKGAV

-847 KDDKGKTRFLRNQPG
+847 KDDEGKTRFLRNQPG

-868 PSEPIFENTGLTS
+868 PSEPVFENTGLTS

-888 NIPSEVLRSRITTDR
+888 NIPSEQLRSRITTDR

-924 IPAIPPSREERES
+924 VPPISPSREERES

-951 STVPQK
+951 STVAQK

-987 VKRKIGAD
+987 VKKKIGAD

>member
-35 KFIQNMDKQGAQ
+35 KFVQNMDKQGAQ

-60 SGRQLATGALGAG
+60 SGRQVATGALGAG

-115 ASSTPAPTQQQEY
+115 ASSTPAPTKQQEY

-134 GVDAMERKIESMGR
+134 GVDAMQRKIESMGR

-161 KDLNLNRPASEV
+161 KDLNLNQPASEV
-173 QTKSPVLI
+173 QTKSPATI
-181 ANKTPVSTKN
+181 ANRTPVSTKN

-232 NVNQNQNQNT
+232 NVNQNQNQTT
-242 TPRSLADI
+242 TPRSLKDI
-250 EKRGKALKDFQ
+250 ERRGKALKDFQ

-283 RQQYASQLRQQQTTP
+283 RQQYRSQLQQQQTTP
-298 TTTGKNLSPEEKEK
+298 TITGRNLSPEEREK
-312 AKRLAEFEQFKINER
+312 ARRLAEFEQFKINER

-335 AIRQAQIESGN
+335 AIRQAQTESGN
-346 LRGTE
+346 LRRTE
-351 FNIKNNDEPTGGA
+351 FNIKNNDESTGGA
-364 VVRKPAPKPP
+364 VVKKPTPKPP
-374 NLPSAASQEDIDAAE
+374 NLPSAASNE
-389 SYLEGNDIADFPVS
+389 
-403 ENMSIEKAD
+403 
-412 SIMRGI
+412 
-418 REKRKQG
+418 
-425 TFLKQV
+425 
-431 NQNSSTSQRVDN
+431 STSQKVDN

-483 PNEIIGNPT
+483 PNEIIGDPT

-515 FRNERNKIYD
+515 FRNERNKIYN

-554 INKSPGYQADRNRY
+554 INKDPGYQADRNRY
-568 HQAIKNT
+568 NQAIKNT
-575 VSRDTRINAEDAQ
+575 VSRDTEISAQDAT
-588 FQADLIFDEDTGKA
+588 FQASRIFDEDTGKEV
-602 ATTSKEDGQTE
+602 TQDTDEGGKPLTRKMSQ
-613 IRRSMKNMRSVKN
+613 IRSVKN
-626 IETGQKTAIGRAI
+626 LETGQKTALGRSI
-639 RGRARNL
+639 KGRARNL
-646 DQGELPQEQT
+646 DQGELPEEQT

-669 TGRPQI
+669 TGKPQI
-675 ISVSDESADV
+675 ISVPDESADV

-730 IISNVVI
+730 IVSNVVI

-801 GYSPYGKEVGKFI
+801 GYSPYGKEIGKFI
-814 SGAMDREGNYTS
+814 SGAMDREGNYTK
-826 EAKGSV
+826 EAAGAVSQ
-832 FVGPGQGLYDAGDTF
+832 GPGAPLLDAGATF
-847 KDDKGKTRFLRNQPG
+847 KDDKGKIRFLRNQPD
-862 AQQPRK
+862 APQPRK
-868 PSEPIFENTGLTS
+868 PSEPLFEDTGITS
-881 REERNMG
+881 SEERNMR

-924 IPAIPPSREERES
+924 IPAVPASQDERES
-937 RLTFFL
+937 RIRFAG

-951 STVPQK
+951 PTVTFN
-957 PAPATRLEPGQ
+957 APSTRLEPGQ

-979 PIGGSDPA
+979 PVGGSDPA

-995 FTRIVDKGI
+995 FTQIVNKGL

-1017 AAIQDLIGKT
+1017 AAIQNLQ
-1027 KEKIK
+1027 EKVREKMK

-1043 IQNLNIL
+1043 IQNLSNL

>member
-23 AKEKAAVGPAVK
+23 AKEKAAVGPDVK
-35 KFIQNMDKQGAQ
+35 KFVQNMDKQGAQ

-60 SGRQLATGALGAG
+60 SGRQIATGALGAG

-82 RRKGSRDAINEFLRN
+82 RREGSRDAINSFLRN

-104 KTYTRPSSTPP
+104 KTYTRPPSTPP

-134 GVDAMERKIESMGR
+134 GADAMQRKIESMGR

-161 KDLNLNRPASEV
+161 KDLNLNQPASEV

-232 NVNQNQNQNT
+232 NVNQNQNQTT
-242 TPRSLADI
+242 TPRSLEDI
-250 EKRGKALKDFQ
+250 ERRGKALKDFQ

-267 GNVTGAK
+267 GNVTSAK

-283 RQQYASQLRQQQTTP
+283 RQQYRSQQLQQQTTP
-298 TTTGKNLSPEEKEK
+298 TTTGRNLSPEEREK
-312 AKRLAEFEQFKINER
+312 ARRLAEFEQFKINER

-364 VVRKPAPKPP
+364 VVRKPTPKPP
-374 NLPSAASQEDIDAAE
+374 NLPSAASNE
-389 SYLEGNDIADFPVS
+389 
-403 ENMSIEKAD
+403 
-412 SIMRGI
+412 
-418 REKRKQG
+418 
-425 TFLKQV
+425 
-431 NQNSSTSQRVDN
+431 STSQKVDN
-443 FVQLTL
+443 FIQLTL

-483 PNEIIGNPT
+483 PNKIIGEPD

-515 FRNERNKIYD
+515 FRNERNKIYN

-568 HQAIKNT
+568 NQAIKNT
-575 VSRDTRINAEDAQ
+575 VSRDTEISAEDAS
-588 FQADLIFDEDTGKA
+588 FAAGNIFDEERTQDYSQAQTTGKKMPT
-602 ATTSKEDGQTE
+602 ATTGDEGSGEVLT
-613 IRRSMKNMRSVKN
+613 RNMNQLRSVKN

-646 DQGELPQEQT
+646 DQGELSQEQT

-664 EINQK
+664 EINPK

-707 TESVDVPVIV
+707 TEAVDVPVIV

-730 IISNVVI
+730 IVSNVVI
-737 KQATGA
+737 KQTTGA
-743 LPLGEGKQARAPRG
+743 LPLGEGTQARAPRG

-764 TPGDESK
+764 IPGDESK

-780 RDESGKLVGGKKVPR
+780 RDESGKLIGGRKVPR

-801 GYSPYGKEVGKFI
+801 GYSPYGRERGKFI
-814 SGAMDREGNYTS
+814 SGAMDKEGNYTN
-826 EAKGSV
+826 EAKGAV
-832 FVGPGQGLYDAGDTF
+832 FVGPGVPLYDAGDTF
-847 KDDKGKTRFLRNQPG
+847 KDDKGKIRFLRNQPG

-888 NIPSEVLRSRITTDR
+888 NIPSEQLRSRITTDR
-903 SGQLRKTARD
+903 TGQLRKTARD

-924 IPAIPPSREERES
+924 IPAVPDRTNGKGAES
-937 RLTFFL
+937 TINF
-943 PGGTGEAK
+943 TGASTPLEA
-951 STVPQK
+951 
-957 PAPATRLEPGQ
+957 GQ

-987 VKRKIGAD
+987 VKKRIGAD

-1032 TREAG
+1032 TTWSY
-1037 GLIIDD
+1037 
-1043 IQNLNIL
+1043 

>member
-60 SGRQLATGALGAG
+60 SGQQLATGALGAG

-82 RRKGSRDAINEFLRN
+82 RREGSRDAINTFLRN
-97 LGDKPDV
+97 LGDKPTV

-134 GVDAMERKIESMGR
+134 GVDAMQRKIESMGR

-232 NVNQNQNQNT
+232 NVNQNQNQTT
-242 TPRSLADI
+242 TPRSLEDI
-250 EKRGKALKDFQ
+250 ERRGKALKDFQ

-267 GNVTGAK
+267 GNVTSAK

-283 RQQYASQLRQQQTTP
+283 RQQYRSQQLQQQTTP
-298 TTTGKNLSPEEKEK
+298 TTTGRNLSPEEREK
-312 AKRLAEFEQFKINER
+312 ARRLAEFEQFKINER

-364 VVRKPAPKPP
+364 VVRKPTPKPP
-374 NLPSAASQEDIDAAE
+374 NLPSAASNE
-389 SYLEGNDIADFPVS
+389 
-403 ENMSIEKAD
+403 
-412 SIMRGI
+412 
-418 REKRKQG
+418 
-425 TFLKQV
+425 
-431 NQNSSTSQRVDN
+431 STSQKVDN
-443 FVQLTL
+443 FIQLTL

-483 PNEIIGNPT
+483 PNKIIGEPD

-515 FRNERNKIYD
+515 FRNERNKIYN

-568 HQAIKNT
+568 NQAIKNT
-575 VSRDTRINAEDAQ
+575 VSRDTEISAEDAS
-588 FQADLIFDEDTGKA
+588 FAAGNIFDEERTQDYSQAQTTGKKMPT
-602 ATTSKEDGQTE
+602 ATTGDEGSGEVLT
-613 IRRSMKNMRSVKN
+613 RNMNQLRSVKN

-646 DQGELPQEQT
+646 DQGELSQEQT

-664 EINQK
+664 EINPK

-707 TESVDVPVIV
+707 TEAVDVPVIV

-730 IISNVVI
+730 IVSNVVI
-737 KQATGA
+737 KQTTGA
-743 LPLGEGKQARAPRG
+743 LPLGEGTQARAPRG

-764 TPGDESK
+764 IPGDESK

-780 RDESGKLVGGKKVPR
+780 RDESGKLIGGRKVPR

-801 GYSPYGKEVGKFI
+801 GYSPYGRERGKFI
-814 SGAMDREGNYTS
+814 SGAMDKEGNYTN
-826 EAKGSV
+826 EAKGAV
-832 FVGPGQGLYDAGDTF
+832 FVGPGVPLYDAGDTF
-847 KDDKGKTRFLRNQPG
+847 KDDKGKIRFLRNQPG

-888 NIPSEVLRSRITTDR
+888 NIPSEQLRSRITTDR
-903 SGQLRKTARD
+903 TGQLRKTARD

-924 IPAIPPSREERES
+924 IPAVPDRTNGKGAES
-937 RLTFFL
+937 TINF
-943 PGGTGEAK
+943 TGASTPLEA
-951 STVPQK
+951 
-957 PAPATRLEPGQ
+957 GQ

-987 VKRKIGAD
+987 VKKRIGAD

-1043 IQNLNIL
+1043 IQNLSNL